1 MYLAKQVS
9 SFHRQNWKKGGVH
22 LFFYIYIFFFV
33 IKSESRMV
41 VDRCLI
47 CLLSRDVTGFSSS
60 LVNLVTPVASVLG
73 LEVS

>member
-1 MYLAKQVS
+1 MCKIVRVFVLYFYL
-9 SFHRQNWKKGGVH
+9 F
-22 LFFYIYIFFFV
+22 LIYIFFV

-47 CLLSRDVTGFSSS
+47 RLLSRDVTEFSIS

>member
-1 MYLAKQVS
+1 MFVLYFYL
-9 SFHRQNWKKGGVH
+9 F
-22 LFFYIYIFFFV
+22 LIYIFFV

-47 CLLSRDVTGFSSS
+47 RLLSRDVTEFSIS

>member
-1 MYLAKQVS
+1 MCKIVRVFVLYFYL
-9 SFHRQNWKKGGVH
+9 F
-22 LFFYIYIFFFV
+22 LIYIFFV

-47 CLLSRDVTGFSSS
+47 RLLSRDVTEFSIS
-60 LVNLVTPVASVLG
+60 LVNLVIPVASFLG

>member
-1 MYLAKQVS
+1 
-9 SFHRQNWKKGGVH
+9 
-22 LFFYIYIFFFV
+22 
-33 IKSESRMV
+33 MV

-47 CLLSRDVTGFSSS
+47 RLLSRDVTEFSIS

>member
-1 MYLAKQVS
+1 MCKIVRVFVLYFYL
-9 SFHRQNWKKGGVH
+9 F
-22 LFFYIYIFFFV
+22 LIYIYFV

-47 CLLSRDVTGFSSS
+47 RLLSRDVTEFSIS

>member
-1 MYLAKQVS
+1 MCKIVRVFVLYFYL
-9 SFHRQNWKKGGVH
+9 F
-22 LFFYIYIFFFV
+22 LIYIFFV

-47 CLLSRDVTGFSSS
+47 RLLSRDVTEFSIS
-60 LVNLVTPVASVLG
+60 LVNLVIPVASVLG